1 MTAKDASRIIA
12 ESRPDKTITGCLEFP
27 NFYAFTMKDK
37 GYEGDK
43 HYGCC
48 YTVDKSDGTT
58 GTFNP
63 TSNLDAVLSAKKI
76 DIAELL

>member
-1 MTAKDASRIIA
+1 MV
-12 ESRPDKTITGCLEFP
+12 
-27 NFYAFTMKDK
+27 DK
-37 GYEGDK
+37 GDEGDK

-48 YTVDKSDGTT
+48 YTVDKSNGAT

-63 TSNLDAVLSAKKI
+63 ASDLDALLTAKKI